1 LPPPERIVGVI
12 GKTNVGKST
21 FFSSLTMISVEISN
35 RPFTTIKPNVGVAH
49 VRKKCPELE
58 LGVKCSP
65 RTGFCISGTR
75 FIPVKVIDV
84 AGLVPGS
91 SSGRGLGNKFMDDL
105 RQADV
110 LIHVVDASGSTD
122 PNGNPVQPGSYD
134 PVEEAKLIQNE
145 VDLWFNSVVLRVVEK
160 VSRYVLTAKDPV
172 ELLAQNLS
180 GLSVRRVH
188 VVNAIKEA
196 GLEDKKVSSW
206 SKEDVELFS
215 RILRRLSKPIIIAAN
230 KVDIPV
236 ARGNVEKLKEVFG
249 EYVYPVSSLAEYIL
263 KEASKRNYIEYVP
276 GGSSYRVLSS
286 SIPEAF
292 RKALKLIDE
301 NVIGIYGSTG
311 VQQVLEAAIFNAL
324 SQIVVYPVE
333 DHRKFTDHY
342 GNVLPDA
349 YIVSRGTTVRELAY
363 MIHSELG
370 ETFLYAINAR
380 SGERLGESYV
390 LRDGDVVKVVA
401 AAAHS

>member
-1 LPPPERIVGVI
+1 MPPPERVVGVV

-21 FFSSLTMISVEISN
+21 LFASLTMISVEISN
-35 RPFTTIKPNVGVAH
+35 RPFTTIKPNIGVAH
-49 VRKKCPELE
+49 VRKKCPEIE
-58 LGVKCSP
+58 LGVKCNP

-75 FIPVKVIDV
+75 FIPVKLIDV

-122 PNGNPVQPGSYD
+122 PNGNPAQPGSHD

-145 VDLWFNSVVLRVVEK
+145 VELWFSSVVRRIVEK
-160 VSRYVLTAKDPV
+160 ISRYILTAKDPV

-180 GLSVRRVH
+180 GLSVRKAY
-188 VVNAIKEA
+188 VVSAVKEA

-206 SKEDVELFS
+206 SKEDVESFS
-215 RILRRLSKPIIIAAN
+215 RILRRHSKPIIIAAN
-230 KVDIPV
+230 KVDIPI
-236 ARGNVEKLKEVFG
+236 ARANVERLKEEFG

-263 KEASKRNYIEYVP
+263 REASGRKYIEYTP
-276 GGSSYRVLSS
+276 GDSSYRVIGS

-292 RKALKLIDE
+292 KKALKLIDE
-301 NVIGIYGSTG
+301 NVLGTYGSTG
-311 VQQVLEAAIFNAL
+311 VQQVLEAAVFNAL
-324 SQIVVYPVE
+324 SQLVVYPVE

-349 YIVSRGTTVRELAY
+349 YIVSRGTTARELAY

-390 LRDGDVVKVVA
+390 LRDGDVIKVVA
-401 AAAHS
+401 TAAHS